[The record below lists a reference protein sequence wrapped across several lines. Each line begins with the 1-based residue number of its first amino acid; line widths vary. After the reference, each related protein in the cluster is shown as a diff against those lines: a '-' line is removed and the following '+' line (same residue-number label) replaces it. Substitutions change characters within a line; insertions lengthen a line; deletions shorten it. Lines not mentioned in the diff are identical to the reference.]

1 MTQQSNSTA
10 KAMCSRKNL
19 IKRLGCLSS
28 LSVFS
33 SGVALAQVPSPSVS
47 ITPSSIAPTA
57 APTATLPAEPPAITI
72 VRNEAAAL
80 ESPVVVKVKPN
91 PAAAI
96 APPEQAVPETSPP
109 LASERVSAPVSAERN
124 VESAP
129 SRANTASDLIGQPP
143 AASEDYEAPD
153 AVVFSERTS
162 GCEFSVQK
170 GQVGS
175 CGAASKAPIAV
186 KPSGISKTISNVI
199 SGVVRPKFAE
209 VSAEADSVGAAQVQV
224 GPVSLSSSGIGWNGG
239 SVGSAYSTVQSY
251 YNRTVRPLG
260 MPGNGNVS
268 LLFPLSIPTAITSFF
283 GWRIHPITGAQRI
296 HTGTDLGAPMG
307 TPVLAALAGRV
318 IMTGLM
324 GGYGVAIGIEHTDG
338 RQQTLYAH
346 LSEVFVKPGDIVQ
359 QGAAIGRVGSTG
371 NSTGPHLHFEL
382 RQQMQDGTWV
392 AEDAGFALEQ
402 SVARLAKSLQVSQ
415 SQLPQKTAAN

>member
-10 KAMCSRKNL
+10 KAMCSRKKL
-19 IKRLGCLSS
+19 IRRLGCLSS

-47 ITPSSIAPTA
+47 VTSPSITSA
-57 APTATLPAEPPAITI
+57 ATLPSNPPAVADPEPPA
-72 VRNEAAAL
+72 
-80 ESPVVVKVKPN
+80 VVVKVKPA
-91 PAAAI
+91 PAAI
-96 APPEQAVPETSPP
+96 VAPPEQAAPEASPLP
-109 LASERVSAPVSAERN
+109 SVASEIPAPSSAERN
-124 VESAP
+124 VETAP
-129 SRANTASDLIGQPP
+129 SPANTARDLIGQPP
-143 AASEDYEAPD
+143 APASEDYEAPD

-170 GQVGS
+170 GRVGS
-175 CGAASKAPIAV
+175 CGAASKAPVAV
-186 KPSGISKTISNVI
+186 KPSGISKTISNAI
-199 SGVVRPKFAE
+199 SGVVRPKFAGA
-209 VSAEADSVGAAQVQV
+209 SAEAESVSAAPVQV
-224 GPVSLSSSGIGWNGG
+224 GSVSLSSSGIGWNGG
-239 SVGSAYSTVQSY
+239 NSAAIDSAYSTVQSY

-260 MPGNGNVS
+260 MPGNGNVR

-346 LSEVFVKPGDIVQ
+346 LSEVFVKPGDIVP

-371 NSTGPHLHFEL
+371 NSTGPHLHFEF
-382 RQQMQDGTWV
+382 RQQTQDGSWV

-402 SVARLAKSLQVSQ
+402 SVAQLAKSLQVSQ
-415 SQLPQKTAAN
+415 SLPQKTAAN